1 MKIYCLT
8 NIGQFFVESKNIY
21 KKREIILFFLIKLFF
36 FISRKLLIEHNERIN
51 RIMLQRQEETV
62 FNHSF

>member
-36 FISRKLLIEHNERIN
+36 LY
-51 RIMLQRQEETV
+51 QEN
-62 FNHSF
+62 F